1 MLFWLLELGEYCD
14 SCCCC
19 CWWYSAWAWYSY
31 CWCYSYF
38 ENFIFLNYAV
48 FKYLKIKKSRVQVQ
62 RVEGIPKELHSVL
75 ELQAFDRALLSFQI
89 CVQTD
94 LMKAAVQLF
103 LKIRYY
109 DVCYF
114 GRFRLCQVICPF

>member
-1 MLFWLLELGEYCD
+1 M
-14 SCCCC
+14 
-19 CWWYSAWAWYSY
+19 
-31 CWCYSYF
+31 
-38 ENFIFLNYAV
+38 
-48 FKYLKIKKSRVQVQ
+48 
-62 RVEGIPKELHSVL
+62 EGIPKELHSVL

-109 DVCYF
+109 DVSYF